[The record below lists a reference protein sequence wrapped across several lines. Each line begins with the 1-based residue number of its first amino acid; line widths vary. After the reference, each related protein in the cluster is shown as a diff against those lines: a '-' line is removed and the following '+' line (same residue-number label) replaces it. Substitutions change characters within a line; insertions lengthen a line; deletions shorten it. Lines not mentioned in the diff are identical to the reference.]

1 MPGKS
6 FEFRVSYT
14 RLLIGVL
21 IAVVPINL
29 VALYTIS
36 QNSRSFEETVG
47 SRFTTIAHGIATE
60 VAMAIHNQVV
70 EAGLIASDSAVV
82 DQVMQSNR
90 AYASL
95 GEQAIASRIERN
107 EARWNAPEGEALVR
121 EMLASRASRALRGKL
136 QIDPRFLR
144 ITVTDE
150 KGAAIA
156 ATHKTLDYYQGDE
169 EYWQNI
175 YASGRGA
182 ISLTDILYDQ
192 ATKSN
197 YVGVGA
203 PVVDENNLFI
213 GTSDALIDVSS
224 VFPIITAIQL
234 GANGR
239 TMLVKN
245 DGTVIASSAG
255 PTLSMNHQSA
265 EHAALVDASESLRGQ
280 SNGYINTVLSGEGET
295 LIGFA
300 DTGLRSDYTNL
311 DWKVIVAQGSAEAL
325 APMRNVQRV
334 IMLLVFIA
342 LAAVVFLAV
351 YFALHRKDE
360 IEEMEEAID
369 HFGTATPENVKSV
382 ERS

>member
-21 IAVVPINL
+21 IAVVPISL

-36 QNSRSFEETVG
+36 QNSRSFEQAVG
-47 SRFTTIAHGIATE
+47 ERFTTIAQGIATE
-60 VAMAIHNQVV
+60 AAMAIHSHVV
-70 EAGLIASDSAVV
+70 EAGLIASDSAIV
-82 DQVMQSNR
+82 DQVIQSNR
-90 AYASL
+90 TYASV
-95 GEQAIASRIERN
+95 GEEAITARIERN
-107 EARWNAPEGEALVR
+107 EARWNTTEGEAVVR
-121 EMLASRASRALRGKL
+121 EMLASRASRTLRRKL
-136 QIDPRFLR
+136 QLDPRFLR

-150 KGAAIA
+150 KGATVA
-156 ATHKTLDYYQGDE
+156 ATHKTIDYYQADE

-182 ISLTDILYDQ
+182 ISLTDILYDE

-197 YVGVGA
+197 YVGVGV
-203 PVVDENNLFI
+203 PIVDENNLFI
-213 GTSDALIDVSS
+213 GTSDALVDVSS
-224 VFPIITAIQL
+224 IFPIITSIQL
-234 GANGR
+234 GLSGR

-280 SNGYINTVLSGEGET
+280 SNGHIYTFLSGEGET

-300 DTGLRSDYTNL
+300 DTGLKSDYTNL
-311 DWKVIVAQGSAEAL
+311 DWKVIVAQSSADAL

-342 LAAVVFLAV
+342 LGAVVFLAV

-369 HFGTATPENVKSV
+369 HFGSATEANPRKV
-382 ERS
+382 ERR

>member
-1 MPGKS
+1 MPAKS

-14 RLLIGVL
+14 RLLVGVL

-36 QNSRSFEETVG
+36 QNSRSFEQTVG
-47 SRFTTIAHGIATE
+47 DRFSTIAHGIATE
-60 VAMAIHNQVV
+60 VAMAIHSHVV
-70 EAGLIASDSAVV
+70 EAGLIAADSAIV
-82 DQVMQSNR
+82 DDVIQSNR
-90 AYASL
+90 TYASL
-95 GEQAIASRIERN
+95 GEQAITARIERN
-107 EARWNAPEGEALVR
+107 EARWNTTEGEALVR
-121 EMLASRASRALRGKL
+121 DMLASRASRALRRKL
-136 QIDPRFLR
+136 QLDPRFLR

-150 KGAAIA
+150 KGATVA
-156 ATHKTLDYYQGDE
+156 ATHKTLDYYQADE
-169 EYWQNI
+169 VYWQDI

-182 ISLTDILYDQ
+182 ISLTDILYDE

-197 YVGVGA
+197 YVGVGV

-224 VFPIITAIQL
+224 VFPIITSIHL
-234 GANGR
+234 GSSGR

-280 SNGYINTVLSGEGET
+280 SNGHIYTFLSGQGET

-300 DTGLRSDYTNL
+300 DTGLKSDYTNL
-311 DWKVIVAQGSAEAL
+311 DWKVIVAQSSADAL

-369 HFGTATPENVKSV
+369 HFGTGTEASAETV
-382 ERS
+382 ERR

>member
-1 MPGKS
+1 
-6 FEFRVSYT
+6 
-14 RLLIGVL
+14 
-21 IAVVPINL
+21 
-29 VALYTIS
+29 
-36 QNSRSFEETVG
+36 
-47 SRFTTIAHGIATE
+47 
-60 VAMAIHNQVV
+60 
-70 EAGLIASDSAVV
+70 
-82 DQVMQSNR
+82 
-90 AYASL
+90 
-95 GEQAIASRIERN
+95 
-107 EARWNAPEGEALVR
+107 
-121 EMLASRASRALRGKL
+121 
-136 QIDPRFLR
+136 
-144 ITVTDE
+144 
-150 KGAAIA
+150 
-156 ATHKTLDYYQGDE
+156 
-169 EYWQNI
+169 
-175 YASGRGA
+175 
-182 ISLTDILYDQ
+182 
-192 ATKSN
+192 
-197 YVGVGA
+197 
-203 PVVDENNLFI
+203 
-213 GTSDALIDVSS
+213 
-224 VFPIITAIQL
+224 
-234 GANGR
+234 
-239 TMLVKN
+239 
-245 DGTVIASSAG
+245 VIASSAG